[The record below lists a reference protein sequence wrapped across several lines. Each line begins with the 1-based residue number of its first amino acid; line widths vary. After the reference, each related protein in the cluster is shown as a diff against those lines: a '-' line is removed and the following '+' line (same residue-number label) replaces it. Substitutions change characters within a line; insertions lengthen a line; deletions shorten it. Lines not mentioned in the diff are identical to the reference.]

1 MRDAGRHYVQTYL
14 EMAGR
19 VARGDFT
26 AIVDSPI
33 TATVVEQM
41 LELVPASTRGLTG
54 LSAVWIFF
62 NSGYFAQVPNEWIS
76 AHLFATLRDMV
87 KRGAYSDRDEAKK
100 KLTGIFR

>member
-1 MRDAGRHYVQTYL
+1 VRDLVTLFDQWAHSAETFEQHVSIEMRDAGRHYVQTYL

-41 LELVPASTRGLTG
+41 LELV
-54 LSAVWIFF
+54 
-62 NSGYFAQVPNEWIS
+62 SGQYQ
-76 AHLFATLRDMV
+76 
-87 KRGAYSDRDEAKK
+87 GA
-100 KLTGIFR
+100 